1 MITLEEGRDTM
12 KVNLQVLVVP
22 YKSIYNYILDIPF
35 SSTLDAMASP
45 FHLKLKYHNDHDEPM
60 KICSD
65 ISRP

>member
-35 SSTLDAMASP
+35 SPTLDAMASP
-45 FHLKLKYHNDHDEPM
+45 FHLKLKYHNDHD
-60 KICSD
+60 
-65 ISRP
+65 